1 MKTIEYPI
9 KELVRFEMD
18 ENKIWWLRYN
28 ENHECFPNKFK
39 EGKNKYGDITNKYNK
54 RGYQDFCS
62 LFTRRIRPFV

>member
-28 ENHECFPNKFK
+28 QNHECFPEQYKLINKWC
-39 EGKNKYGDITNKYNK
+39 EWNEKYYEEDNN
-54 RGYQDFCS
+54 
-62 LFTRRIRPFV
+62 